1 MLTRQ
6 ITLKAKDR
14 KAPSLGSE
22 VRVAAVHLRP
32 EADETGLPAIINGSG
47 LTERGKNGLLAHSTE
62 SATLWRGDLASGRSL
77 EFELAD
83 TATLGAIQVW
93 NYNSAW
99 ETTDGIRQ
107 ADIAVSTDGTT
118 WQTVI
123 SGVEFPEADGTDDYD
138 QPALFKLNGVTA
150 KKIRFENITTW
161 GNSGKFGLSEVK
173 FYSASGQ
180 RAAL

>member
-1 MLTRQ
+1 VLTRQ
-6 ITLKAKDR
+6 ITLKVKDR

-22 VRVAAVHLRP
+22 LKVAAVHLRP
-32 EADETGLPAIINGSG
+32 EADETGLQAIINGSG
-47 LTERGKNGLLAHSTE
+47 LTERGKNDLQAQSTE
-62 SATLWRGDLASGRSL
+62 PATMWRGDLASGLSV
-77 EFELAD
+77 EFDLAES
-83 TATLGAIQVW
+83 AALGAIQVW

-99 ETTDGIRQ
+99 ETTEGIRK
-107 ADIAVSTDGTT
+107 ADIAISTDGTT
-118 WQTVI
+118 WQTVVA
-123 SGVEFPEADGTDDYD
+123 GAEFPEAEGTDDYD

-161 GNSGKFGLSEVK
+161 GNSGKVGLSEVK

>member
-6 ITLKAKDR
+6 ITLKTKDR
-14 KAPSLGSE
+14 KAPSLGPE
-22 VRVAAVHLRP
+22 VRVASVHLRP
-32 EADETGLPAIINGSG
+32 NADETGLPAIINGAG

-62 SATLWRGDLASGRSL
+62 PATMWRGDLASGFSL
-77 EFELAD
+77 EFELAE
-83 TATLGAIQVW
+83 ATGLGAIQVW

-99 ETTDGIRQ
+99 ETTDGIRK

-118 WQTVI
+118 WQTVL
-123 SGVEFPEADGTDDYD
+123 SGVEFPEAEGTDDYD
-138 QPALFKLNGVTA
+138 QPALFKLNGITA

-161 GNSGKFGLSEVK
+161 GNSGKVGLSEVK
-173 FYSASGQ
+173 FYSASSQ